1 MKLES
6 SAAIASDL
14 GQAEIMGDWKM
25 AETLPEKIQKA
36 TPQQILDAAR
46 KYINGIRWAYLGD
59 VRQMEAARTAFE
71 EQVN

>member
-1 MKLES
+1 
-6 SAAIASDL
+6 
-14 GQAEIMGDWKM
+14 MGDWKM